1 MSELLSV
8 SDIARLCQVHELTIR
23 RHIDNGQL
31 KSVRVGRA
39 VRVRRE
45 DLEAYLQPRDRRVA
59 PGATRRRSRSLTTAD
74 PIWDIVGMF
83 DSADASWVSG
93 DKRRALA
100 EAYAAKP

>member
-8 SDIARLCQVHELTIR
+8 SDIARLCQVHEMTIR
-23 RHIDNGQL
+23 RHIGNGQL

-45 DLEAYLQPRDRRVA
+45 DFEAYLQPRERGVA
-59 PGATRRRSRSLTTAD
+59 RGGQRRRTGSLTTAD

-83 DSADASWVSG
+83 DNADATWVSG

-100 EAYAAKP
+100 DAYSPKR